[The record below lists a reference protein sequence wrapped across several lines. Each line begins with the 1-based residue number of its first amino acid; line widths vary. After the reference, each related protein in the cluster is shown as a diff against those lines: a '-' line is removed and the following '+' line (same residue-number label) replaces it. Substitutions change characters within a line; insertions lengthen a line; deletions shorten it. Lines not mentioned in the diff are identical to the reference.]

1 MADAENDYDE
11 SFISGISPLFSL
23 SRLKKKQH
31 SNITLSSSPS
41 VSTIGVGDE
50 ESAYHVLPWRL
61 FFNTSPSTPQQNII
75 KVTGEK
81 STASPSSESATAAS
95 SSMNVAT
102 TFNDKSPSTPR
113 DVNQS
118 EISMYANNSFSPSS
132 SPSTKPRL
140 FTPTSAS
147 KLLSNIYS
155 HGSSGLRRKKTLDT
169 TTTAYSDL
177 TTTAYVDS
185 PSTTNVQ
192 TEEPF
197 SYHNLFLTQY
207 QQLKT
212 YQHHQSINRQ
222 LNHHSLDQDHS
233 SYNASIENI
242 NMLLYSLLHMLLIL
256 TISIFIIGLVFII
269 MYSYLTDDYAVYG
282 NISSSIISTL
292 IIKPITIIMSIIT
305 SIASQNIN
313 ALTNNLFS
321 IYPINFPFTTT
332 SSSSPSSLVS
342 SVLSSSDILCT
353 IKINMISRTK

>member
-1 MADAENDYDE
+1 MSDADNDYDE
-11 SFISGISPLFSL
+11 GSISGISPLFSL

-31 SNITLSSSPS
+31 SNITSSSSPS
-41 VSTIGVGDE
+41 VSTIAVGDE
-50 ESAYHVLPWRL
+50 DSAYHVLPWRL
-61 FFNTSPSTPQQNII
+61 FFNTSPSTPQQNTI
-75 KVTGEK
+75 TGEN
-81 STASPSSESATAAS
+81 STASPSSESATEAS

-118 EISMYANNSFSPSS
+118 DISMYANNSFSPSS

-177 TTTAYVDS
+177 TTTGYVDS

-222 LNHHSLDQDHS
+222 LNHHRLDQHHS

-242 NMLLYSLLHMLLIL
+242 NMLFYSLLHMLLIL
-256 TISIFIIGLVFII
+256 TISIFIIGMVFII

-292 IIKPITIIMSIIT
+292 IIKPITIIMNIIT

-332 SSSSPSSLVS
+332 SSSPSSLVS